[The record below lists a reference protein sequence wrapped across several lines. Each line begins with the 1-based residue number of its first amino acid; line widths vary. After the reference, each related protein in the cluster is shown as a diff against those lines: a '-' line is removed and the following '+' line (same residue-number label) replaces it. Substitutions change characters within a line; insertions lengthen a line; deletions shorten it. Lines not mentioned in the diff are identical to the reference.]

1 MKITFSKILGN
12 EVFERVRNLLLR
24 LSISYIEPAVRQL
37 SWGLGGSLHT
47 IVSVSEAVEGFLLIP
62 DPAFNAALVIFS
74 CILMEITSAARWT
87 PSGPTI
93 TMAESLDTAKIT
105 DMITR
110 LRRAAETLQRFG
122 EGTKSAKRI
131 RKTLLKLVQICMT
144 LVQCNPE
151 HGPTILTALA
161 SMFEEDVARSH
172 AQQNEILVQNM
183 GQEMEPGVMMGN
195 SNSMLPML
203 PPPDPFTTYD
213 INMHQYWTDTNL
225 DLFNDLVGVESGLTS
240 LMAG

>member
-1 MKITFSKILGN
+1 MIL
-12 EVFERVRNLLLR
+12 LTL
-24 LSISYIEPAVRQL
+24 
-37 SWGLGGSLHT
+37 
-47 IVSVSEAVEGFLLIP
+47 

-93 TMAESLDTAKIT
+93 TMAESLDTTKIT

-183 GQEMEPGVMMGN
+183 GQEMEPGVMM